1 MHASHRLDAAKASE
15 PKSTH
20 RQLFPVCAERTA
32 LTVSAEQIRFAF
44 EGVGGAGS
52 GGDWWGA
59 GEASPIW
66 AVGTILSLFAS
77 PED

>member
-1 MHASHRLDAAKASE
+1 MRRKHLNLKVH
-15 PKSTH
+15 
-20 RQLFPVCAERTA
+20 
-32 LTVSAEQIRFAF
+32 TVSYFPCVQSAQHSLAVQSRY
-44 EGVGGAGS
+44 GSPLRGWGGAGS